1 MGNSSCSNL
10 CCNYERKIE
19 YTSQFNEQNT
29 NSQSHIIIKNTQK
42 NSSKNSTSIEE
53 KKYKLGSQL
62 LSKIEDKMIDIAIY
76 KDVKLLI
83 NKINIRSISFPV
95 DKDKLG
101 EESSRLYERINF

>member
-62 LSKIEDKMIDIAIY
+62 LSKIEDKMIDIAFTCI
-76 KDVKLLI
+76 L
-83 NKINIRSISFPV
+83 KIEGIIIFSTI
-95 DKDKLG
+95 
-101 EESSRLYERINF
+101 RLYARGNFIN